1 MFASASAIVAEVT
14 PAASCASTYDFTAF
28 TLGYLESDAPSVLTL
43 VLLLAEF
50 SFKANPGTVGAAAVP
65 ARSPANCIFPFE
77 LAFASAIVAPDTCA
91 STYVLTAF
99 TLGYLVSNAASVV
112 TFKLL
117 FDLSS
122 FVASAVF
129 TSDVFAFNAS
139 AVFTSDVFALI
150 ASALF
155 TSAATARVDKS

>member
-1 MFASASAIVAEVT
+1 MLASASAIVAEVT

-77 LAFASAIVAPDTCA
+77 VAFASAIVAPDTCA
-91 STYVLTAF
+91 STYVFTDF
-99 TLGYLVSNAASVV
+99 TLGYFVSEAPSVDKLV
-112 TFKLL
+112 LL
-117 FDLSS
+117 FAEFS
-122 FVASAVF
+122 FKANPGTVGASAVP
-129 TSDVFAFNAS
+129 
-139 AVFTSDVFALI
+139 
-150 ASALF
+150 
-155 TSAATARVDKS
+155 ARSPAN